1 MMLNYVLLNAL
12 ALGPAPLNTVGT
24 GNGKF
29 GKSESNP
36 PHVLLEDGGDV
47 LMEDG
52 GLVILEDYGK

>member
-1 MMLNYVLLNAL
+1 MKLNYVLMNAL
-12 ALGPAPLNTVGT
+12 VLGPAPLNTLGT

>member
-1 MMLNYVLLNAL
+1 MKLNYILLNAL
-12 ALGPAPLNTVGT
+12 VLGPAPLNTVGT
-24 GNGKF
+24 ENGRF
-29 GKSESNP
+29 GKESYP

>member
-1 MMLNYVLLNAL
+1 MILNYTLLNAL
-12 ALGPAPLNTVGT
+12 VLGPTPLNALGT

-29 GKSESNP
+29 GKESDP

>member
-1 MMLNYVLLNAL
+1 MKLNYILLNAL
-12 ALGPAPLNTVGT
+12 VLGPTPLNTVGT

-29 GKSESNP
+29 GKLESHP
-36 PHVLLEDGGDV
+36 PHVLLEDGGCV